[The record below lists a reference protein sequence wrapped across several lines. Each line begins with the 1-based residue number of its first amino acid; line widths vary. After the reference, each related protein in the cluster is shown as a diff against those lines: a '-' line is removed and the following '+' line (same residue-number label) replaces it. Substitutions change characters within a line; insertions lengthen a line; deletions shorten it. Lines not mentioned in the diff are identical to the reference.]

1 MFKSRAMKNRTIL
14 ITLGYLTLFYNGL
27 FQAKAQSVKDY
38 QLIAHRGGVV
48 DSLTAENSMQALQ
61 KAVDKGYW
69 MVEVDLRLTKDSVL
83 ITHHD
88 RDFKRYYGVDKPLA
102 SMTWQEVSHLK
113 GDKNNR
119 VLLFEEV
126 LRFCRD
132 NGLQVMIDNK
142 ISGFDSSLFTR
153 VYDSVKQ
160 YGLEK
165 EALMIGTTASAP
177 FFTGKI
183 RLSCT
188 RSQLEENMLKEGY
201 DPAHYYLF
209 SSDISS
215 EDAQWAADHDI
226 LAVGVINAWAI
237 KEDDLMGAAEKKADQ
252 LKGAGLG
259 AFQIDSVFE
268 GFF

>member
-1 MFKSRAMKNRTIL
+1 MKNNYNLVLMSVGCL
-14 ITLGYLTLFYNGL
+14 ILFYSSL
-27 FQAKAQSVKDY
+27 LQLKAQSVEDY

-48 DSLTAENSMQALQ
+48 DSLTAENSIQALQ
-61 KAVDKGYW
+61 KAVGKRYW

-88 RDFKRYYGVDKPLA
+88 RDFQRYYGVDKPLA
-102 SMTWQEVSHLK
+102 SMTWAEVSKLK
-113 GDKNNR
+113 GDKDNR

-153 VYDSVKQ
+153 VYDLVKQ

-165 EALMIGTTASAP
+165 EALMIGTTASTR

-188 RSQLEENMLKEGY
+188 RSQLEENMLKTGY
-201 DPAHYYLF
+201 DPSHYYLF
-209 SSDISS
+209 SSDISP

-237 KEDDLMGAAEKKADQ
+237 KEEDLMGAAEKKADQ
-252 LKGAGLG
+252 LKGAGLR

>member
-1 MFKSRAMKNRTIL
+1 MKNNHKSIL
-14 ITLGYLTLFYNGL
+14 ISVGCLILFYISL
-27 FQAKAQSVKDY
+27 FQVKAQSVKDY
-38 QLIAHRGGVV
+38 QLIAHRGGVL
-48 DSLTAENSMQALQ
+48 DSLIAENSLQALQ

-69 MVEVDLRLTKDSVL
+69 MVEVDLRLTQDSVL

-88 RDFKRYYGVDKPLA
+88 RDFQRYYGVDKPLA
-102 SMTWQEVSHLK
+102 SMTWSEVQQLK
-113 GDKNNR
+113 GDKDNR

-132 NGLQVMIDNK
+132 KGLQVMIDNK
-142 ISGFDSSLFTR
+142 ISGFDSVLFTR
-153 VYDSVKQ
+153 VYDLVKE
-160 YGLEK
+160 YDLE
-165 EALMIGTTASAP
+165 EQALMIGTTASTP

-226 LAVGVINAWAI
+226 LTVGVINAWAI
-237 KEDDLMGAAEKKADQ
+237 KEDDLMPTAREKADR
-252 LKGAGLG
+252 LKAAGVRV
-259 AFQIDSVFE
+259 FQIDSVFDV
-268 GFF
+268 FF